1 MSILTVSS
9 EVILLIGQQLQ
20 TQNDL
25 AALVQVNRRFH
36 NVVTH
41 LLYRYNLHHENGDGI
56 LRAAKLGSI
65 PAVAH
70 FIKEGYLVADR
81 PVHEEEHSPKPES
94 LAPCSCP
101 MEHPIFY
108 AAEYGHPDLVDYLL
122 RMGSRPDFENKVGE
136 TPMHLAAKSGF
147 LSVIKVL
154 LDRSGSMHQVPMDK
168 DTKCTLAPIK
178 EAALKGHM
186 QVVEYLLLC
195 SSSPRDYASS
205 SLPFA
210 AVSGDIALVSMLLD
224 YRADINYK
232 YIEQHAPRTALNRY
246 GGEGHESAALS
257 VAARYGHL
265 ALVSLLL
272 ANGADVNI
280 KTGMPTLW
288 TNPLC
293 LAIEKGHEEVVRRL
307 VAHGA
312 DIDDGHIREAILQRN
327 KNALDMLLTKHA
339 TDKSTFDILE
349 LAAEVGDTGTFQ
361 MLLDKGFQHPER
373 AFVKAIEFNQKAII
387 ILLLAR
393 GINPDLPSICQSGV
407 GEAII
412 RRHIGII
419 EILLRHGAR
428 IYPKTLGSAQLF
440 APKQIAALAEQFPVH
455 SLEKEDMFP
464 SAFEKY
470 EAWGQGWRSDN
481 DFGTTRR
488 RLW

>member
-9 EVILLIGQQLQ
+9 EVILLIGRQLQ

-41 LLYRYNLHHENGDGI
+41 LLYRYNLHHENGDGA
-56 LRAAKLGSI
+56 LRAARLGSI
-65 PAVAH
+65 PAVAQ
-70 FIKEGYLVADR
+70 FIREGYLVADG
-81 PVHEEEHSPKPES
+81 PVHVNEHPSTPES
-94 LAPCSCP
+94 LAPCPCR
-101 MEHPIFY
+101 MEHPILY
-108 AAEYGHPDLVDYLL
+108 AAEYGHADLVDYLL
-122 RMGSRPDFENKVGE
+122 RMGARSDFENNVGE

-154 LDRSGSMHQVPMDK
+154 LDRSGSMHQVSMYK
-168 DTKCTLAPIK
+168 DTRFTLAPIK

-195 SSSPRDYASS
+195 SPCPRDYASS
-205 SLPFA
+205 TLPFA
-210 AVSGDIALVSMLLD
+210 AVSGDIPLVSMLLD
-224 YRADINYK
+224 HRADINYK
-232 YIEQHAPRTALNRY
+232 YVGQRVSRTALNRC
-246 GGEGHESAALS
+246 GGEGHETAALS

-265 ALVSLLL
+265 ALVSFLL

-280 KTGMPTLW
+280 KTGIPTLW

-307 VAHGA
+307 LAHGA

-327 KNALDMLLTKHA
+327 KNALELLLTKHA
-339 TDKSTFDILE
+339 TDKSTSNILD
-349 LAAEVGDTGTFQ
+349 LAAEVGDTETFQ
-361 MLLDKGFQHPER
+361 MLVDKGFQDPER
-373 AFVKAIEFNQKAII
+373 AFVKAIEFNQEAII
-387 ILLLAR
+387 TLLLAQ
-393 GINPDLPSICQSGV
+393 GTDPDLPSICESGI

-428 IYPKTLGSAQLF
+428 IYPKTLGAAQLF

-455 SLEKEDMFP
+455 SLEKKDMYP
-464 SAFEKY
+464 SAFKKY
-470 EAWGQGWRSDN
+470 EAWNQGWRSDN
-481 DFGTTRR
+481 NFGSTRR
-488 RLW
+488 KLW